1 VVSAF
6 PASAQQTITLAG
18 SGSSLA
24 RPLLEVW
31 ARKFHDQ
38 RPAIQ
43 VEYIATSSS
52 EGIAEVSRL
61 AGDFAIGEISLTE
74 KQRSNAG
81 APLAQIPVAVFS
93 IVPVY

>member
-1 VVSAF
+1 MVSAF

-24 RPLLEVW
+24 RPLLGVW

-43 VEYIATSSS
+43 VGYIATSSS